1 MIIRTINT
9 SDFNFITEIAA
20 AEGIRYTEQDLNRIL
35 SYEPEGCFIAL
46 DHERRLG
53 IVTTIV
59 FGKLGWIGNMF
70 VAESAR
76 RHGAGTKLVKAAIR
90 YMQSRGAEFP
100 KLYCFPNRIT
110 FYRRLGFTTELQ
122 VQVADGKGRE
132 TSHTNVRQVAEHSMN
147 ELTAFDERFFGADRS
162 KMLHRLQEEFGEY
175 CFATYA
181 DDRLVGY
188 IMASGSE
195 NEYEVGPWVVEPQ
208 YQERL
213 AEELLKAELDV
224 LDSRNFELASP
235 MHSSTAERILGKYG
249 LHQKGVAVR
258 MGYGRKAPVGI
269 IEGVL
274 GIGGLDRG

>member
-1 MIIRTINT
+1 MIIGTINT

-59 FGKLGWIGNMF
+59 FGKLGWIGNVF

-76 RHGAGTKLVKAAIR
+76 RHGAGTKLVREAIS
-90 YMQSRGAEFP
+90 YLQSRGVELS

-110 FYRRLGFTTELQ
+110 FYRRLGFATELQ
-122 VQVADGKGRE
+122 VQVAAGKGRK
-132 TSHTNVRQVAEHSMN
+132 TSHTAVREVADDSMN
-147 ELTAFDERFFGADRS
+147 ELIAFDQRFFGADRS
-162 KMLHRLQEEFGEY
+162 KMLRRLQEEFGEY
-175 CFATYA
+175 CFTAHA

-188 IMASGSE
+188 VMASGSE
-195 NEYEVGPWVVEPQ
+195 NEYEVGPWVVEPK

-213 AEELLKAELDV
+213 AEELLKAELDI
-224 LDSRNFELASP
+224 LEGKTFELSSP
-235 MHSSTAERILGKYG
+235 MHNSTAERILGKYG
-249 LHQKGVAVR
+249 LHQEGVAVR
-258 MGYGRKAPVGI
+258 MGYGKKAPIGM
-269 IEGVL
+269 IEGIL